1 MEEKMKNKLKAL
13 SAILLF
19 TMLFSLLAT
28 LTSCKKDGTTDT
40 KDTTGGSNTEL
51 VDTSL
56 PELEIKDFG
65 GYKMQI
71 LWPETHPDGHWIHNE
86 ISVEETGSD
95 VINQAVRNR
104 NMAVESAYNV
114 KITPVVKW
122 CSDNASKNGMIMLVR
137 NEYAAGESSYDALAT
152 GIKFISPL
160 ALEGALADFN
170 TLDAYNAK
178 HPWWNDTLM
187 QGFSIANKRYF
198 ASGDIIYSD
207 DFYPYCVFV
216 NTKVASEHG
225 VTENFYELVENK
237 EWTLERFHNMAANV
251 ADETAGNSNEWSTDT
266 MNGAIINTNFAKAV
280 YYTKGSGMITLDRD
294 GYPTWNMDP
303 QHTQEILEKV
313 INTAFVNNACTFSSS
328 SMISGMSH
336 AQAEIQLFND
346 NKTLFLAEE
355 LIVAERLTKSQN
367 MADFKVLPMPLY
379 DADSE
384 YISVLNDSTVIG
396 IPSMQKDKDRSA
408 LILSAMSRES
418 VNTLTPAFFETVL
431 TYRYMQNSESKA
443 TLQIIL
449 ESEVAPD
456 VATIQDWGGFMA
468 GFKNLASQGSTN
480 FSSFYQ
486 QNISKARKSLDD
498 YITLLEKQ

>member
-1 MEEKMKNKLKAL
+1 
-13 SAILLF
+13 
-19 TMLFSLLAT
+19 
-28 LTSCKKDGTTDT
+28 
-40 KDTTGGSNTEL
+40 
-51 VDTSL
+51 
-56 PELEIKDFG
+56 
-65 GYKMQI
+65 
-71 LWPETHPDGHWIHNE
+71 
-86 ISVEETGSD
+86 
-95 VINQAVRNR
+95 
-104 NMAVESAYNV
+104 
-114 KITPVVKW
+114 
-122 CSDNASKNGMIMLVR
+122 
-137 NEYAAGESSYDALAT
+137 
-152 GIKFISPL
+152 
-160 ALEGALADFN
+160 
-170 TLDAYNAK
+170 
-178 HPWWNDTLM
+178 
-187 QGFSIANKRYF
+187 
-198 ASGDIIYSD
+198 
-207 DFYPYCVFV
+207 
-216 NTKVASEHG
+216 
-225 VTENFYELVENK
+225 
-237 EWTLERFHNMAANV
+237 
-251 ADETAGNSNEWSTDT
+251 
-266 MNGAIINTNFAKAV
+266 
-280 YYTKGSGMITLDRD
+280 MITLDRD